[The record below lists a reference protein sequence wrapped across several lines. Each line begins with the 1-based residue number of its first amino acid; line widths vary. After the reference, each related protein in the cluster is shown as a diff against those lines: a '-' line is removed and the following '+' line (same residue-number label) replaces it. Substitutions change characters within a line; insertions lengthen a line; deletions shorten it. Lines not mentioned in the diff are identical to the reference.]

1 VKALITPMKIIDT
14 TTKSIYWLLDH
25 CCADLGA
32 SVVVSAAIMA
42 RQKDLNLIPSSKI
55 NA

>member
-1 VKALITPMKIIDT
+1 MAPMKIIDT
-14 TTKSIYWLLDH
+14 TTKNTCWLLDH
-25 CCADLGA
+25 CCVDLGA
-32 SVVVSAAIMA
+32 SVVVSVAIMA